1 VQWVTENRQAC
12 AVARSVNDAAQAEA
26 TGNTTGKATRCQGL
40 PVVHYWWRF
49 LLPSSMSMRLSEVYQ
64 LRPLGAPPMR
74 TPDLLTIT
82 EAAAVLRIGRTASY
96 ELARRDLA
104 SDGGEGLGVV
114 RVGGQL
120 RVPRASLE
128 RLVGGPLSWPLAGPG
143 PGADGAGAAPL
154 DSADLT
160 LPFPS

>member
-1 VQWVTENRQAC
+1 M
-12 AVARSVNDAAQAEA
+12 
-26 TGNTTGKATRCQGL
+26 
-40 PVVHYWWRF
+40 P
-49 LLPSSMSMRLSEVYQ
+49 
-64 LRPLGAPPMR
+64 

-104 SDGGEGLGVV
+104 SDGGEGLRVV

-143 PGADGAGAAPL
+143 ANAGRTGAAPVD
-154 DSADLT
+154 DSDLT
-160 LPFPS
+160 LPLPS

>member
-1 VQWVTENRQAC
+1 M
-12 AVARSVNDAAQAEA
+12 
-26 TGNTTGKATRCQGL
+26 
-40 PVVHYWWRF
+40 
-49 LLPSSMSMRLSEVYQ
+49 PS
-64 LRPLGAPPMR
+64 
-74 TPDLLTIT
+74 PDLLTIS

-104 SDGGEGLGVV
+104 TDGGEGLGVV

-128 RLVGGPLSWPLAGPG
+128 RLVGGPLSWPLAGPTA
-143 PGADGAGAAPL
+143 GADGAGTGPVAE
-154 DSADLT
+154 ADMM